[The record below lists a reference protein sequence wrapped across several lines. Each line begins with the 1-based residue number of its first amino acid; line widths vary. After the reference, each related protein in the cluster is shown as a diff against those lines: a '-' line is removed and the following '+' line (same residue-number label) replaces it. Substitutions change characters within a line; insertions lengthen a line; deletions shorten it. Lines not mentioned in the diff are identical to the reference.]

1 MSQQKTQSFSY
12 LQEKRG
18 KVFVPKEEDMKLDEL
33 NGEGDGSDLK
43 TDFDDILNQATEEE
57 LVDLAG
63 KQHNGITLLLYL
75 LYFQAL

>member
-1 MSQQKTQSFSY
+1 
-12 LQEKRG
+12 
-18 KVFVPKEEDMKLDEL
+18 MKLDEL

-75 LYFQAL
+75 FYF

>member
-1 MSQQKTQSFSY
+1 
-12 LQEKRG
+12 
-18 KVFVPKEEDMKLDEL
+18 MKLDEL

-63 KQHNGITLLLYL
+63 KQHNDRKPLLYSL
-75 LYFQAL
+75 CY

>member
-1 MSQQKTQSFSY
+1 
-12 LQEKRG
+12 
-18 KVFVPKEEDMKLDEL
+18 MKLDEL

-63 KQHNGITLLLYL
+63 KQHNGRKPLLYL
-75 LYFQAL
+75 LYFMLFEQRHKYILYIFQLIHR

>member
-1 MSQQKTQSFSY
+1 
-12 LQEKRG
+12 
-18 KVFVPKEEDMKLDEL
+18 MKLDEL

-63 KQHNGITLLLYL
+63 KQHNGRKPLLYL
-75 LYFQAL
+75 LYFYG

>member
-1 MSQQKTQSFSY
+1 
-12 LQEKRG
+12 
-18 KVFVPKEEDMKLDEL
+18 MKLDEL

-63 KQHNGITLLLYL
+63 KQHNGRKPLLYL
-75 LYFQAL
+75 LFY

>member
-1 MSQQKTQSFSY
+1 M

-18 KVFVPKEEDMKLDEL
+18 RVYVPKETDTSASEL
-33 NGEGDGSDLK
+33 NGEVEGDVK

-63 KQHNGITLLLYL
+63 NYYTRAVSTSSSLILGY
-75 LYFQAL
+75 YSVVVV